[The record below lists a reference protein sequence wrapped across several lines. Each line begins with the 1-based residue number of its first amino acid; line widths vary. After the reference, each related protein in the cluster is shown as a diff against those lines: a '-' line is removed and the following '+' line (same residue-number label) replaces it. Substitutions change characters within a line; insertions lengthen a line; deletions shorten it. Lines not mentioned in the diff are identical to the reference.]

1 MACLTPALVSLSTK
15 SSPQDLERAQGNSCG
30 KLLQG
35 FPYERRMP
43 HRNFLGR
50 ETALEFSLYP
60 PLASRSKWATKKST
74 ASAIDFPYGASF
86 SAAAIA
92 CIRSTGERATWVPW
106 ALISALR
113 FAAAAF
119 ASRSERNQ
127 SWMRFRKR
135 ASDDPERAFRNIYLT
150 EKRIGRERGISL
162 PYDPSSKKG

>member
-60 PLASRSKWATKKST
+60 RWPADPNERRKSPRLLQSIFRTEPASRRQLL
-74 ASAIDFPYGASF
+74 P
-86 SAAAIA
+86 
-92 CIRSTGERATWVPW
+92 V
-106 ALISALR
+106 
-113 FAAAAF
+113 
-119 ASRSERNQ
+119 
-127 SWMRFRKR
+127 
-135 ASDDPERAFRNIYLT
+135 SDPQ
-150 EKRIGRERGISL
+150 GRER
-162 PYDPSSKKG
+162 PECREP